1 MGKSKNSHI
10 VYGTKGNPQYK
21 LSQWN
26 AEKKVKELA
35 ERNKQK
41 PLEEI
46 KFDGTKL
53 SYLKSK
59 DKLENYLLNLEHKKG
74 GPKAKFFI
82 EKLGYT
88 KNNYKQF
95 YEAVKESI
103 DGKTPFKISKTEFGL
118 KYEFH
123 EKIKGVN
130 GKEIEANVIVITQKD
145 NGKRVYRI
153 ISAYP
158 GKKEKNK

>member
-1 MGKSKNSHI
+1 MGKSRNSYI
-10 VYGTKGNPQYK
+10 VYGTRGNGQYG

-26 AEKKVKELA
+26 AEKKAKELA
-35 ERNKQK
+35 ETNKLK
-41 PLEEI
+41 SVDNK
-46 KFDGTKL
+46 KFDASKL

-82 EKLGYT
+82 ETLGYT
-88 KNNYKQF
+88 KNNSKQF

-103 DGKTPFKISKTEFGL
+103 DGKNPFKISKTEFGL

-123 EKIKGVN
+123 EKIKGRN
-130 GKEIEANVIVITQKD
+130 GKEIEANVIVIIQKD